1 MASRKRSAP
10 SPPPPPPPSTP
21 WEVFWRE
28 VQIAGV
34 VAGAMTLVL
43 LARRWTQLALGTGTL
58 NQELFA
64 GNLAVGTL
72 VSAVES
78 RIAGGSSAQR
88 PQPQQPPRPTG
99 TGTPGGT
106 EDDNGDA

>member
-1 MASRKRSAP
+1 
-10 SPPPPPPPSTP
+10 
-21 WEVFWRE
+21 VFWRE
-28 VQIAGV
+28 VQIAGF

-58 NQELFA
+58 NQEFFA

-78 RIAGGSSAQR
+78 RLGGGTRARQH
-88 PQPQQPPRPTG
+88 PPQQPPRSTG
-99 TGTPGGT
+99 AGVPGGP
-106 EDDNGDA
+106 DDDRESE

>member
-10 SPPPPPPPSTP
+10 PPPPPSS

-34 VAGAMTLVL
+34 VAGAITLVL
-43 LARRWTQLALGTGTL
+43 LARRWTHLALGTGTL
-58 NQELFA
+58 NQEFFA

-78 RIAGGSSAQR
+78 RITGGQSAKRQPSARPAGTRVS
-88 PQPQQPPRPTG
+88 
-99 TGTPGGT
+99 GGP
-106 EDDNGDA
+106 EDENRDS

>member
-1 MASRKRSAP
+1 MASRKRSV
-10 SPPPPPPPSTP
+10 PPPPPPTP
-21 WEVFWRE
+21 WEAFWRE
-28 VQIAGV
+28 VQIAGF

-58 NQELFA
+58 NQEFFA

-78 RIAGGSSAQR
+78 RIAGGPRAERQPSARATRSSV
-88 PQPQQPPRPTG
+88 
-99 TGTPGGT
+99 PGGA
-106 EDDNGDA
+106 ENDGESE